1 LRISE
6 TSFLFS
12 ESEIELMKCIEVVIQ
27 DHAIIRKGLD
37 ILDTMVTAMEDGGR
51 IEIAD
56 AARMVSFLHAFADEY
71 HQTTEENML
80 FPLLLRATPDD
91 NPLHQMTLEHTEE
104 RRLLSHI
111 DDALK
116 SKRAMD
122 FVRMSRRLAMLLRNH
137 FNEED
142 VVLYELGERAL
153 SNEED
158 TMIVTEF
165 MKNRVSVASHE
176 DLSRLESKYAAR
188 QSTGGL
194 TAAAAVLS
202 GKQSLQR

>member
-1 LRISE
+1 
-6 TSFLFS
+6 
-12 ESEIELMKCIEVVIQ
+12 MKCIEVVIQ
-27 DHAIIRKGLD
+27 DHATIRKGLD
-37 ILDTMVTAMEDGGR
+37 ILDMMVTAMEEGRR

-56 AARMVSFLHAFADEY
+56 AIRMVNFLHSFADEY
-71 HQTTEENML
+71 HQTMEENIL

-91 NPLHQMTLEHTEE
+91 NPLHQMIPEHTEE

-122 FVRMSRRLAMLLRNH
+122 FVRMSRHLAMHLRNH

-142 VVLYELGERAL
+142 IVLYDLAERAL

-165 MKNRVSVASHE
+165 MKNRVRVESHE
-176 DLSRLESKYAAR
+176 DLSRLEWKYATR
-188 QSTGGL
+188 QPTAGL
-194 TAAAAVLS
+194 NAVAMS
-202 GKQSLQR
+202 GGKQSLQR

>member
-1 LRISE
+1 
-6 TSFLFS
+6 
-12 ESEIELMKCIEVVIQ
+12 MKCIEVVIQ
-27 DHAIIRKGLD
+27 DHATIRKGLD
-37 ILDTMVTAMEDGGR
+37 ILDMMVTAMEEGGR

-56 AARMVSFLHAFADEY
+56 AVRMVSFLHAFADEC
-71 HQTTEENML
+71 HQTMEENIL
-80 FPLLLRATPDD
+80 FPLLLRAMPDD
-91 NPLHQMTLEHTEE
+91 NPLHEMILEHAEQ

-142 VVLYELGERAL
+142 IVLCDLAERAL

-165 MKNRVSVASHE
+165 MKNRVRVESHE
-176 DLSRLESKYAAR
+176 DLSRLEWKYAAR
-188 QSTGGL
+188 QPPV
-194 TAAAAVLS
+194 AANVT
-202 GKQSLQR
+202 R